1 MSTLAPALGLVAAFL
16 VVQLVLG
23 RRLRR
28 RFRRR

>member
-1 MSTLAPALGLVAAFL
+1 MSVLAPALGLVAAFL
-16 VVQLVLG
+16 VAQLVLG